1 MNSGVKEKNGYNIGT
16 KIKSEK
22 NISAT
27 VPRSAPNCDGVL
39 TTQRKLVH
47 FICSNSRQFGDYCVT
62 VMCQVV

>member
-39 TTQRKLVH
+39 TRQRKLVH
-47 FICSNSRQFGDYCVT
+47 FICSDSR
-62 VMCQVV
+62 

>member
-1 MNSGVKEKNGYNIGT
+1 MQSTLEVCFAMNSGVKEKNGYNIGT

-39 TTQRKLVH
+39 TRQRKLVH
-47 FICSNSRQFGDYCVT
+47 FICSNSR
-62 VMCQVV
+62 